1 MRASFKKR
9 LKWYGGI
16 FFIASL
22 VFGVNMFQYDKVK
35 RTYEIRKIFK
45 CSQKHFLQQ
54 QMKNKYLSMTREP
67 TKQGMFDDLKPT
79 KQKKSNPF
87 VDVVPLEERKQAKT
101 NPFAD
106 IKPLEERTN
115 PTDPRNGLS
124 KEQIA
129 EAEGK
134 YKLCLERNQKKLKEA
149 KSKKERTEI
158 SLGIGGGLMALT
170 AFLALIDFIVFLFR
184 NRKLKIKTGEAMP
197 MENKKIT
204 KIAILS
210 FIVWGI
216 ISFLI
221 AQSGYRHKFHVDTFL
236 MLNIPSL
243 LIVGYLWIADKFT
256 LK

>member
-35 RTYEIRKIFK
+35 FRYVIEKSLICDEQR
-45 CSQKHFLQQ
+45 FLQKVWK
-54 QMKNKYLSMTREP
+54 KNNYTSMADQIKSKKNVNLSEDRLPITTGRFSKIAKMQEEA
-67 TKQGMFDDLKPT
+67 KKAYQACLAE
-79 KQKKSNPF
+79 KQKGA
-87 VDVVPLEERKQAKT
+87 Q
-101 NPFAD
+101 
-106 IKPLEERTN
+106 
-115 PTDPRNGLS
+115 
-124 KEQIA
+124 
-129 EAEGK
+129 EA
-134 YKLCLERNQKKLKEA
+134 QF
-149 KSKKERTEI
+149 KKERTEVR
-158 SLGIGGGLMALT
+158 LGIGGRLMALT
-170 AFLALIDFIVFLFR
+170 ASLALIDFIVFLFR
-184 NRKLKIKTGEAMP
+184 NRRLKIKTGEAMP

-216 ISFLI
+216 MSFLI

>member
-22 VFGVNMFQYDKVK
+22 VFGVNIFQYDKVK
-35 RTYEIRKIFK
+35 DTYNTKK
-45 CSQKHFLQQ
+45 NWGCNKKHFFAMQRDVKPTLAEQFKQ
-54 QMKNKYLSMTREP
+54 GLTPYVKNKYLSMTREP
-67 TKQGMFDDLKPT
+67 IKP
-79 KQKKSNPF
+79 KH
-87 VDVVPLEERKQAKT
+87 T

-124 KEQIA
+124 KAQIA
-129 EAEGK
+129 EAESK
-134 YKLCLERNQKKLKEA
+134 YQVCLDERKIELQEA
-149 KSKKERTEI
+149 TSKKERTEI

-170 AFLALIDFIVFLFR
+170 ASLALIDFIVFLFR